1 MAQGIKNDT
10 PPERM
15 VRHVFWKY
23 PILAAVMLVVV
34 AVVAAAIGSPNYP
47 RDTIAGAA
55 KTDPAGFI
63 LSFTQELDG
72 MSPSAANAQE
82 NGVGDPG
89 ETFVMGPLRAAAPIL
104 GDIQVEGLA
113 PIKVSDLRT
122 AISAYDSASADQRMS
137 WASSYDNALGTIT
150 TQSSGMGAMSGPMSP
165 DLSKIGSLQG
175 DFGPVPTMV
184 ESDLYLAAT
193 GYLQQY
199 LEALDPG
206 HSLHLV
212 NICLYDHP
220 MMLNTAIDQGLT
232 DDQWGMVKERNFSV
246 GPWYLFVPAV
256 FHVYFPGGSTGRGFV
271 LWNIA
276 FALVLIFAVP
286 LIPGI
291 RDLPGY
297 LKLYRFIYRYPL
309 PGDMETK
316 ALQERH
322 GPVHGGG
329 AA

>member
-1 MAQGIKNDT
+1 MAQALKNDA
-10 PPERM
+10 PPDRM

-23 PILAAVMLVVV
+23 PMLAAVMLVVV
-34 AVVAAAIGSPNYP
+34 AVVAAAVGSPNYP
-47 RDTIAGAA
+47 RDTLAAAA
-55 KTDPAGFI
+55 KADPAGFI

-72 MSPSAANAQE
+72 MSASAGNAQE

-104 GDIQVEGLA
+104 GDFQVEGLS
-113 PIKVSDLRT
+113 PVKVSDLNA
-122 AISAYDSASADQRMS
+122 AITAYDSASADQRMS
-137 WASSYDNALGTIT
+137 WAGSYDKALGTIT
-150 TQSSGMGAMSGPMSP
+150 AESNNMSAMSGPMSP
-165 DLSKIGSLQG
+165 DLAKIGSLQG
-175 DFGPVPTMV
+175 DFGPVPMLV

-220 MMLNTAIDQGLT
+220 TMLNTAIDQGLT
-232 DDQWGMVKERNFSV
+232 DDQWGMVKERNFPV

-256 FHVYFPGGSTGRGFV
+256 FHVYFPRGSTGQGFV
-271 LWNIA
+271 LWNLA
-276 FALVLIFAVP
+276 FALILLFVVP
-286 LIPGI
+286 LVPGI
-291 RDLPGY
+291 RDLPRR

-309 PGDMETK
+309 PGDLETK

-329 AA
+329 AG